1 MHHRSVA
8 ALASVLL
15 ATAACAEMGSM
26 MPGGATASQ
35 PAAAPARSAGGMMQP
50 GQRMQV
56 AAMPPGATLR
66 NVMISQGGGGID
78 LVYDMPPGAPQSQRV
93 VRLENVNGMLEV
105 QYDTAMPSSMPLG
118 SGGTPRLVQGGG
130 GMYDVV
136 YDAAPSGRAGSQ
148 APAGSRRAR

>member
-1 MHHRSVA
+1 MHHRSIA

-15 ATAACAEMGSM
+15 ATAACAEMGGTTA
-26 MPGGATASQ
+26 PRGAAASPR
-35 PAAAPARSAGGMMQP
+35 PAAETVQTTGMMQA

-78 LVYDMPPGAPQSQRV
+78 LVYDMPQGSPQSQRV
-93 VRLENVNGMLEV
+93 LRLENVNGMLEV

-136 YDAAPSGRAGSQ
+136 YDTAPSGRAAG
-148 APAGSRRAR
+148 GSRRAR